1 MIVGN
6 MFYYQPGNNNLIMI
20 EPVKFET
27 AKLLKE
33 KGFDEKPLHIK
44 LNTEYIEGYDWDIE
58 DEEDS
63 LKVREFQ
70 FKDAICSHLYL
81 RPTIGQVVMWLYEK
95 HGIWIQGPFPYNNSK
110 WGWVI
115 FLLKEPLE
123 GADGY
128 KNVMSLHHEP
138 YKFNSPTE
146 AYEKAIEYV
155 LSNLI

>member
-1 MIVGN
+1 MIKPIN
-6 MFYYQPGNNNLIMI
+6 
-20 EPVKFET
+20 FET

-33 KGFDEKPLHIK
+33 KGFREPVVKCYSTYKENIVIHSVYSSEFP
-44 LNTEYIEGYDWDIE
+44 E
-58 DEEDS
+58 DMNGTRHEIIPNVYPNPPYYS
-63 LKVREFQ
+63 
-70 FKDAICSHLYL
+70 A
-81 RPTIGQVVMWLYEK
+81 PTIAQVIMWLYEK

-123 GADGY
+123 GTDGY